1 MTFLVPN
8 RCPLPPCLPSEIVP
22 RHSERTVHAP
32 TALPELLTQSI
43 TSTHHEQGRATKLG
57 MQGPFVLDILNTA
70 PIGYLIRNL
79 SRRMVE
85 NKALLIGQLSQNDFD
100 EVVDLILPKVSSG
113 FLDKAMEQ
121 RLKSI
126 GDTDL
131 RNALGKAEISI
142 ICQRCQEPTDSS
154 RRTEEQ
160 GDCHHMRSHGTSR
173 EALAASHGNITR
185 FNPPL
190 QTARDQVGL
199 YRSNGLQ
206 RAYMNS
212 PQLKVLD
219 TTAEAGANRADGD
232 LKPPLHTA
240 NNLIILAD
248 AAAFSAERTAARN
261 QRGPLSSDNQLLHAS
276 DNLGLNK
283 NLGASNKPYKQR
295 PAWTSASYATAGMG
309 AEAPPDWKVTLQK
322 IKNDCYQPYLDKQKD
337 QFGGEKPVVGHA
349 INQTAISETPCVQFS
364 QSLLQAQEDPSLQPA
379 KINLHRHPLAG
390 QHVIVGTTTR
400 KSLGKRTMDGNLL
413 NKRSTKLHKT
423 GSYASF
429 NDVLADLSVGNST
442 ACTVLNSDNDDPC
455 RSA

>member
-1 MTFLVPN
+1 M
-8 RCPLPPCLPSEIVP
+8 
-22 RHSERTVHAP
+22 
-32 TALPELLTQSI
+32 LTIHQNPFHDNFSPGL
-43 TSTHHEQGRATKLG
+43 HEQSPAKGVRFWSEHSSCGRATRS
-57 MQGPFVLDILNTA
+57 GP
-70 PIGYLIRNL
+70 
-79 SRRMVE
+79 
-85 NKALLIGQLSQNDFD
+85 
-100 EVVDLILPKVSSG
+100 
-113 FLDKAMEQ
+113 
-121 RLKSI
+121 
-126 GDTDL
+126 
-131 RNALGKAEISI
+131 
-142 ICQRCQEPTDSS
+142 
-154 RRTEEQ
+154 
-160 GDCHHMRSHGTSR
+160 
-173 EALAASHGNITR
+173 
-185 FNPPL
+185 
-190 QTARDQVGL
+190 
-199 YRSNGLQ
+199 
-206 RAYMNS
+206 NS
-212 PQLKVLD
+212 LD
-219 TTAEAGANRADGD
+219 TTAEAGANRADDD

-295 PAWTSASYATAGMG
+295 PGWTSASYATARMG

-337 QFGGEKPVVGHA
+337 QFGGENPVVGHA

-364 QSLLQAQEDPSLQPA
+364 QSLLQAQEAPSLQPA

-400 KSLGKRTMDGNLL
+400 KSLGKLTMDGNLL